1 MSAPDIKKMTPEEIQ
16 RLLDQLQAENT
27 ALRRAAAQRNH
38 EGSIRADR
46 DYIYNI
52 FNSMPQYVAVIS
64 ENFRY
69 EFINI
74 AMLKLLEFAGQKT
87 DLKPMAGM
95 PCYAFTGSANRC
107 SYCPIPELLARK
119 ERKSA
124 VYQHQVF
131 GRLLEGTATK
141 LINPDDSVSTLVF
154 MQDVTDRKEL
164 GPSLQKSELR
174 FKALFD
180 ESPVSIMIH
189 DKDTGEIIDANE
201 TAYKAYGFDSL
212 AQLQRN
218 DLWLPSPYSEK
229 EALDW
234 IHKAATIGTQQFVW
248 RSRKVTG
255 EIFWEQV
262 TLRGITLG
270 DVDRVMATSIDITER
285 KRAEQQLHESEERL
299 RGITE
304 STRDAIIM
312 MDPTGAI
319 SFWNPAAETIL
330 GYRPE
335 EAIGQ
340 DLHELLAPK
349 RYLEAFRAAF
359 PAFKKTGRGNAIGKN
374 VEMTAIQKNGDE
386 IIISLTLSAVFLQG
400 EWHAAGVIRDVTAH
414 RKMQEDLAKMASI
427 DELTGLF
434 NRRVFME
441 YLEQEISR
449 FKRYK
454 KTAIV
459 MMLDLDHFK
468 KINDTLGHAAGDMVL
483 RQFGGLL
490 EATIRETD
498 ISGRIGGE
506 EFALLLPETTLDDA
520 MRLAKRILKNVRE
533 SIVKTAAGDV
543 RYTTSIG
550 FAQLQQDDTH
560 IDQLMARADAALY
573 RAKNKGRDRVEAA

>member
-1 MSAPDIKKMTPEEIQ
+1 
-16 RLLDQLQAENT
+16 
-27 ALRRAAAQRNH
+27 
-38 EGSIRADR
+38 ADR

-52 FNSMPQYVAVIS
+52 FNSMPQYVAVVS
-64 ENFRY
+64 EDFRY

-74 AMLKLLEFAGQKT
+74 AMLKLLEFVGQKI
-87 DLKPMAGM
+87 DLQPMIGM
-95 PCYAFTGSANRC
+95 PCYTFTGSENRC
-107 SYCPIPELLARK
+107 AYCPIPRLLSRK
-119 ERKSA
+119 DIKSA
-124 VYQHQVF
+124 VYQHEIF
-131 GRLLEGTATK
+131 GRILEGVATK
-141 LINPDDSVSTLVF
+141 LKNLDDSVSILVF
-154 MQDVTDRKEL
+154 MQDVTDQREL
-164 GPSLQKSELR
+164 GHSLQKSELR

-201 TAYKAYGFDSL
+201 AAYKAYGFDSL
-212 AQLQRN
+212 ARLQEN
-218 DLWLPSPYSEK
+218 EIWLPPPYSRK

-234 IHKAATIGTQQFVW
+234 IHKAASIGTQQFVW
-248 RSRKVTG
+248 MNRKVSG
-255 EIFWEQV
+255 EIFWEHV
-262 TLRGITLG
+262 TLRAIRLG
-270 DVDRVMATSIDITER
+270 DMDRVMATSIDITER

-312 MDPTGAI
+312 MDPKGAI

-330 GYRPE
+330 GYRSE
-335 EAIGQ
+335 EAIGR

-359 PAFKKTGRGNAIGKN
+359 PPFRKTGRGNAIGKT
-374 VEMTAIQKNGDE
+374 VEMSAIQKKGHE

-400 EWHAAGVIRDVTAH
+400 EWHAAGVIRDVTEH
-414 RKMQEDLAKMASI
+414 RKMQEDLAKMASV

-441 YLEQEISR
+441 YLEHEVSR

-468 KINDTLGHAAGDMVL
+468 KINDTHGHAAGDMVL

-490 EATIRETD
+490 KATVRETD
-498 ISGRIGGE
+498 ISGRVGGE

-520 MRLAKRILKNVRE
+520 MLLAKRILKNVRE
-533 SIVKTAAGDV
+533 SVVATVAGDV

-550 FAQLQQDDTH
+550 FAELQQDDTH

-573 RAKNKGRDRVEAA
+573 RAKNKGRNRVEMGSSKQKEEFSGVGDQNDGSGPQKD